1 MVHLGQKLL
10 SGKSVNFQL
19 SSLMCRVLT
28 CEFLQVPC
36 LRLNQKGLI
45 MSKEEQGTEAGRNA
59 SCPKQNNY
67 LVGEIKIYT
76 TEINVSNRN
85 AK

>member
-1 MVHLGQKLL
+1 M
-10 SGKSVNFQL
+10 SSVDLRFFTG
-19 SSLMCRVLT
+19 SLPKT
-28 CEFLQVPC
+28 
-36 LRLNQKGLI
+36 LNQKGLI

-59 SCPKQNNY
+59 SFPKQNNY